1 MQTQLPPGPCACA
14 KTYARTHT
22 QARAHV
28 RLFAY
33 SLPVCDTES
42 YEAFGYVNDVP
53 GFSFADKLANQWLG
67 ATAMWL
73 AQGKIKKKYGIEDER
88 KALHACVAKWTDAV
102 GPNDFLGGAGPNLA
116 DLCVFGVGRF
126 MCLLCDAAPP
136 RPVPSSK

>member
-1 MQTQLPPGPCACA
+1 MRKDPRARSHTGTRARRAGRELTPC
-14 KTYARTHT
+14 H
-22 QARAHV
+22 
-28 RLFAY
+28 
-33 SLPVCDTES
+33 TES

-126 MCLLCDAAPP
+126 MCLLCDAAPCPP